1 MTQDF
6 GPIWIGGTGTPM
18 LTTSLAWL
26 RRIERA
32 VAMLLLSGIFLVVFA
47 ATIGRY
53 LGMPVIWS
61 LEASQAM
68 FVWLCLLAGDIT
80 LQNFGHFSVPL
91 IADTLSRPARR
102 ILETVNACI
111 VLALLVFLA
120 WYGWSFAWMSSGRP
134 LAMMGVSEGIAT
146 AALPVGFGLMAL
158 TTLEQLVRRWR
169 RIGYDDAH
177 LARDVM

>member
-1 MTQDF
+1 
-6 GPIWIGGTGTPM
+6 M
-18 LTTSLAWL
+18 LTKPLAWL
-26 RRIERA
+26 RWLERA
-32 VAMLLLSGIFLVVFA
+32 VAMSLLCGIFLVVLV

-53 LGMPVIWS
+53 LGSPVIWS

-102 ILETVNACI
+102 VLETLNALL

-120 WYGWSFAWMSSGRP
+120 WYGWTFADMSSMRP
-134 LAMMGVSEGIAT
+134 LPMLGISEGIAT
-146 AALPVGFGLMAL
+146 AALPVGFALMAI
-158 TTLEQLVRRWR
+158 TTLEQLVLRWR
-169 RIGYDDAH
+169 KIGYDDDH
-177 LARDVM
+177 LSREVM